1 MKIKQVK
8 KVVNQDQTNSYY
20 IQVPRNE
27 VIFMGSIL
35 ESLEGWCNYTTCD
48 KTESVLFVDV
58 AKDYI
63 EQFEKL
69 LTNIE
74 QFDFING

>member
-1 MKIKQVK
+1 
-8 KVVNQDQTNSYY
+8 
-20 IQVPRNE
+20 
-27 VIFMGSIL
+27 MGSIL

-48 KTESVLFVDV
+48 KVESVLFVDV

-74 QFDFING
+74 QFDFIDG